1 MTEKIAAI
9 LAAAQQRGKEMK
21 LPYQGAL
28 YPDEAYAL
36 MQAEP
41 KARLVDIRTR
51 AELDWVGYVPNSVEI
66 EWSSYPDMKANPN
79 FLAEL
84 SQQIEKDTLV
94 LFFCRSGIRSHSAA
108 ILATQAGYAT
118 CFNVLEGFEGDKDK
132 SQHRN
137 ILGGWRAAGLPWEQ
151 N

>member
-1 MTEKIAAI
+1 MSDKITAI
-9 LAAAQQRGKEMK
+9 LAAAQQRAKEMK

-28 YPDEAYAL
+28 YPDEAYTLLQSVPNA
-36 MQAEP
+36 
-41 KARLVDIRTR
+41 KLVDIRTR
-51 AELDWVGYVPNSVEI
+51 AELDWVGYVPNSVDI
-66 EWSSYPDMKANPN
+66 EWSSYPDMKPNPN
-79 FLAEL
+79 FLQEL
-84 SQQIEKDTLV
+84 GQQIEKDTLV

-108 ILATQAGYAT
+108 IVATQAGYAT

-137 ILGGWRAAGLPWEQ
+137 ITGGWRAAGLPWEQ